1 LSKTIPFRDKTKP
14 GPLSQNFLI
23 KRFNVYTRSLKTNI
37 AVQLVVLFLLAMI
50 LTAFLMNIF
59 MQKALI
65 RSEISKG
72 YALLSGIRLNHT
84 QDSNSKDTIAP
95 SDFQDDFTKMITEIG
110 FSCILIMDEHQN
122 RVFSGGKNCDI
133 QGELEAVTRQTIR
146 SGIKTTRFFGS
157 TWWGVW
163 KQGQDMI
170 ISAPLIREGRVV
182 GGSSVALS
190 LTGVYEILGRT
201 QHILLIYI
209 LVNTVV
215 FTFIGFYRLTRIAVR
230 PLQRLVKRAEEY
242 QDDNEMFFLSE
253 SEDNEFSKLSK
264 ALNRM
269 LGHIAE
275 DKEKLQDAVA
285 SLEKANFDLKQAQ
298 KDIIRAEK
306 LASVG
311 RLSAGIAHEIGNPI
325 GIINGYLE
333 LLKGNDISN
342 TDREEFLQRTEA
354 ELKRIDTI
362 IRQLLDFSRPSRE
375 DVKTVSVHAIIEDS
389 IGTSRF
395 HPLMSDIDLDLRLI
409 AENDGVIA
417 DPNQLRQVFLNL
429 MINAADAILSSK
441 DPSKGK
447 ISIVSDVQK
456 NIRDDSTDDADVLR
470 VDYIDN
476 GIGIAEAD
484 LENIFDPFFTT
495 KAYGKGTGLGLSVC
509 FMIVE
514 KMGGKIEASSQ
525 EGQGT
530 TITVYLPL
538 HSGEDVDNG

>member
-1 LSKTIPFRDKTKP
+1 
-14 GPLSQNFLI
+14 
-23 KRFNVYTRSLKTNI
+23 
-37 AVQLVVLFLLAMI
+37 
-50 LTAFLMNIF
+50 
-59 MQKALI
+59 
-65 RSEISKG
+65 
-72 YALLSGIRLNHT
+72 
-84 QDSNSKDTIAP
+84 
-95 SDFQDDFTKMITEIG
+95 MITETG
-110 FSCILIMDEHQN
+110 FSCILIMDENQN
-122 RVFSGGKNCDI
+122 RVYSGGKSCDN
-133 QGELEAVTRQTIR
+133 QGELEAITRQTIR
-146 SGIKTTRFFGS
+146 SGIKTTRFLGS

-170 ISAPLIREGRVV
+170 LSAPLIREGRVV

-190 LTGVYEILGRT
+190 LTGVYEVLRRT
-201 QHILLIYI
+201 QHVLLIYI
-209 LVNTVV
+209 LVNTAV
-215 FTFIGFYRLTRIAVR
+215 FTLIGFYRMTRIAVR

-275 DKEKLQDAVA
+275 DKEKLQSAVV
-285 SLEKANFDLKQAQ
+285 SLETANFDLKQAQ
-298 KDIIRAEK
+298 QDIIRAEK

-333 LLKGNDISN
+333 LLKENDIPN
-342 TDREEFLQRTEA
+342 NDREEFLLRTEA

-362 IRQLLDFSRPSRE
+362 IRQLLDFSRPSIE
-375 DVKTVSVHAIIEDS
+375 DVKAVSVHTIIEDT
-389 IGTSRF
+389 IDASRF
-395 HPLMSDIDLDLRLI
+395 HPLMSDIYLDLRLF
-409 AENDGVIA
+409 AENEKVMA

-429 MINAADAILSSK
+429 IINAADAISLSR
-441 DPSKGK
+441 DLSKGR
-447 ISIVSDVQK
+447 ISITSDVQK
-456 NIRDDSTDDADVLR
+456 NIRDDSTEDMDILR
-470 VDYIDN
+470 IDYTDN
-476 GIGIAEAD
+476 GIGIAEKD
-484 LENIFDPFFTT
+484 LGNIFDPFFTT

-514 KMGGKIEASSQ
+514 GMGGKIEASSQ

-538 HSGEDVDNG
+538 HFCEDLDNG

>member
-1 LSKTIPFRDKTKP
+1 M
-14 GPLSQNFLI
+14 
-23 KRFNVYTRSLKTNI
+23 YTRSLKTNI
-37 AVQLVVLFLLAMI
+37 AVQLVVLFLLAMM
-50 LTAFLMNIF
+50 LTAFVMIIL

-65 RSEISKG
+65 RAEISRG

-84 QDSNSKDTIAP
+84 IYSNSKNIIKP
-95 SDFQDDFTKMITEIG
+95 SDFQDDVAKMTTETG

-122 RVFSGGKNCDI
+122 RVYSGGKSCDI
-133 QGELEAVTRQTIR
+133 QGELEAITRQTIR
-146 SGIKTTRFFGS
+146 SGVKTTLYFGS

-163 KQGQDMI
+163 NQGQDLI
-170 ISAPLIREGRVV
+170 VSAPLIREGRIV
-182 GGSSVALS
+182 GGSSVAMP
-190 LTGVYEILGRT
+190 LTGVYEVLRRT
-201 QHILLIYI
+201 QYVLLIYI

-215 FTFIGFYRLTRIAVR
+215 FTFIGFYRMTRIAVR

-269 LGHIAE
+269 LGHIAG
-275 DKEKLQDAVA
+275 DKEKLQSAVT
-285 SLEKANFDLKQAQ
+285 SLEKANVDLKQAQ

-342 TDREEFLQRTEA
+342 TDREEFLKRTEA
-354 ELKRIDTI
+354 ELTRIDTI
-362 IRQLLDFSRPSRE
+362 IRQLLDFSRPSIE
-375 DVKTVSVHAIIEDS
+375 DVKAVSVHEIIEDT
-389 IGTSRF
+389 IGASRF
-395 HPLMSDIDLDLRLI
+395 HPIMSDIDLDLKLF
-409 AENDGVIA
+409 AENDGVMA
-417 DPNQLRQVFLNL
+417 DPNQLRQIFLNL
-429 MINAADAILSSK
+429 MINAADAISSSK
-441 DPSKGK
+441 DPSKGR
-447 ISIVSDVQK
+447 ISISSDVTK
-456 NIRDDSTDDADVLR
+456 NILNDSTEAMDVLR
-470 VDYIDN
+470 IDYMDN
-476 GIGIAEAD
+476 GIGIAETD
-484 LENIFDPFFTT
+484 LGNIFDPFFTT

-514 KMGGKIEASSQ
+514 KMGGKIEARSR
-525 EGQGT
+525 ENQGT

-538 HSGEDVDNG
+538 HFGEDLDDG

>member
-1 LSKTIPFRDKTKP
+1 
-14 GPLSQNFLI
+14 
-23 KRFNVYTRSLKTNI
+23 
-37 AVQLVVLFLLAMI
+37 
-50 LTAFLMNIF
+50 
-59 MQKALI
+59 
-65 RSEISKG
+65 
-72 YALLSGIRLNHT
+72 
-84 QDSNSKDTIAP
+84 
-95 SDFQDDFTKMITEIG
+95 
-110 FSCILIMDEHQN
+110 MDENQN
-122 RVFSGGKNCDI
+122 RVYSNGKSCNKQD
-133 QGELEAVTRQTIR
+133 ELESITRQTVL
-146 SGIKTTRFFGS
+146 SGIKTTKFFGS

-163 KQGQDMI
+163 KQGQDII

-182 GGSSVALS
+182 GGCGVALS
-190 LTGVYEILGRT
+190 LKGVYGVLSRT
-201 QHILLIYI
+201 QHVLLIYI
-209 LVNTVV
+209 LVNTLV
-215 FTFIGFYRLTRIAVR
+215 FTFIGFYRMTRISVR

-275 DKEKLQDAVA
+275 DKEKLQSAVA

-342 TDREEFLQRTEA
+342 NDREEFLLRTEA

-362 IRQLLDFSRPSRE
+362 IRQLLDFSRPSIE
-375 DVKTVSVHAIIEDS
+375 DVKTVSVHEIIEDT
-389 IGTSRF
+389 IGASRF
-395 HPLMSDIDLDLRLI
+395 HPLMSDIDLDLRLF
-409 AENDGVIA
+409 AKNDRVMA

-441 DPSKGK
+441 VPKQGR
-447 ISIVSDVQK
+447 ISIISDVPK
-456 NIRDDSTDDADVLR
+456 NIRNDSTEGKDVLR
-470 VDYIDN
+470 IDYVDN
-476 GIGIAEAD
+476 GIGIAETD

-509 FMIVE
+509 FMIIE
-514 KMGGKIEASSQ
+514 QMGGKIEASSQ
-525 EGQGT
+525 ESQGT

-538 HSGEDVDNG
+538 HFGEDLDNG

>member
-1 LSKTIPFRDKTKP
+1 M
-14 GPLSQNFLI
+14 
-23 KRFNVYTRSLKTNI
+23 YTRSLKTNI

-50 LTAFLMNIF
+50 LTEFVMIIL

-72 YALLSGIRLNHT
+72 HALLSGINLNNT
-84 QDSNSKDTIAP
+84 KYSNSKNVIAP
-95 SDFQDDFTKMITEIG
+95 SNFQDDFAKMITETG
-110 FSCILIMDEHQN
+110 FSCLLIMDENQN
-122 RVFSGGKNCDI
+122 RVYSGGKSCDI
-133 QGELEAVTRQTIR
+133 QNELEAITRQTIR
-146 SGIKTTRFFGS
+146 SGIKTTRLFGS

-190 LTGVYEILGRT
+190 LTGVYEVLKRT
-201 QHILLIYI
+201 QYVLLIYI

-215 FTFIGFYRLTRIAVR
+215 FTFIGFYRMTRISVR

-242 QDDNEMFFLSE
+242 QDDNEIFFLSE
-253 SEDNEFSKLSK
+253 SEDNEFNKLSK

-269 LGHIAE
+269 LGHISE
-275 DKEKLQDAVA
+275 DKEKLQTAVA
-285 SLEKANFDLKQAQ
+285 SLEKANIDLKQAQ

-325 GIINGYLE
+325 GIIKGYLE

-342 TDREEFLQRTEA
+342 NDREEFLQRTEA

-362 IRQLLDFSRPSRE
+362 IRQLLDFSRPSSE
-375 DVKTVSVHAIIEDS
+375 DVKTVSVHAIIEDT
-389 IGTSRF
+389 IGASRF
-395 HPLMSDIDLDLRLI
+395 HPLMSDIDLDLRLF

-417 DPNQLRQVFLNL
+417 DSNQLRQVFLNL
-429 MINAADAILSSK
+429 IINAADAILSSK
-441 DPSKGK
+441 HLSKGR
-447 ISIVSDVQK
+447 ISITSDVQK
-456 NIRDDSTDDADVLR
+456 NIREDSTEGMNVLR
-470 VDYIDN
+470 IDYIDN
-476 GIGIAEAD
+476 GIGIPKTD
-484 LENIFDPFFTT
+484 LGNIFDPFFTT

-514 KMGGKIEASSQ
+514 GMGGKIEASSQ

-530 TITVYLPL
+530 KITVYLPL
-538 HSGEDVDNG
+538 HFGEDLDNG

>member
-1 LSKTIPFRDKTKP
+1 
-14 GPLSQNFLI
+14 
-23 KRFNVYTRSLKTNI
+23 VYTRSLKTNI

-50 LTAFLMNIF
+50 LTEFVMIIL

-65 RSEISKG
+65 RSETSKG
-72 YALLSGIRLNHT
+72 YALLSGIKLNNT
-84 QDSNSKDTIAP
+84 NYSDSKNVVAP
-95 SDFQDDFTKMITEIG
+95 SDFQDDFVKMITETG
-110 FSCILIMDEHQN
+110 FSCILIMDENQN
-122 RVFSGGKNCDI
+122 QVYLGGKSCDI
-133 QGELEAVTRQTIR
+133 QGELEAITRQTIR

-190 LTGVYEILGRT
+190 LTGVYEVLRRT
-201 QHILLIYI
+201 QHVLLIYI
-209 LVNTVV
+209 LVNSVV
-215 FTFIGFYRLTRIAVR
+215 FTFIGFYRMTRIAVR

-242 QDDNEMFFLSE
+242 QDDNEILFLSE

-275 DKEKLQDAVA
+275 DKEKLQTAVA

-333 LLKGNDISN
+333 LIKGNDISN
-342 TDREEFLQRTEA
+342 DDREEFLQRTEA

-362 IRQLLDFSRPSRE
+362 IRQLLDFSRPSSE
-375 DVKTVSVHAIIEDS
+375 DVKTVYVHAIIEDT

-395 HPLMSDIDLDLRLI
+395 HPLMSDIDLELRLF
-409 AENDGVIA
+409 AENDGVMA

-429 MINAADAILSSK
+429 IINAADAILSSK
-441 DPSKGK
+441 NPSKGR
-447 ISIVSDVQK
+447 ISIDSDVQK
-456 NIRDDSTDDADVLR
+456 NIRDDSIENMDVLKI
-470 VDYIDN
+470 DYIDN
-476 GIGIAEAD
+476 GIGIAETD

-538 HSGEDVDNG
+538 HFGEDFDNG

>member
-1 LSKTIPFRDKTKP
+1 M
-14 GPLSQNFLI
+14 
-23 KRFNVYTRSLKTNI
+23 YTRSLKTNI

-50 LTAFLMNIF
+50 LTAFVMLIL

-72 YALLSGIRLNHT
+72 YALLSGIKLNNT
-84 QDSNSKDTIAP
+84 NYSNSKNVIEP
-95 SDFQDDFTKMITEIG
+95 SDFQDDFIKMITETG
-110 FSCILIMDEHQN
+110 FSCILIVDENQN
-122 RVFSGGKNCDI
+122 RVYSGGKSCDI
-133 QGELEAVTRQTIR
+133 QGELEAITRQTIR

-190 LTGVYEILGRT
+190 LTGIYEVLRRT
-201 QHILLIYI
+201 QYVLLIYI
-209 LVNTVV
+209 FVNTVV
-215 FTFIGFYRLTRIAVR
+215 FTFIGFYRMTRISVR

-253 SEDNEFSKLSK
+253 SEGNEFNKLSK

-275 DKEKLQDAVA
+275 DKEKLQAAVA
-285 SLEKANFDLKQAQ
+285 SLEKANVDLKQAQ

-342 TDREEFLQRTEA
+342 NDREEFLQRTEA

-362 IRQLLDFSRPSRE
+362 IRQLLDFSRPSSE
-375 DVKTVSVHAIIEDS
+375 DVKTVSVHAIIEDT
-389 IGTSRF
+389 IGASRF
-395 HPLMSDIDLDLRLI
+395 HPLMSDIDLDLRLFG
-409 AENDGVIA
+409 ENDGVMA
-417 DPNQLRQVFLNL
+417 DPNKLRQVFLNL
-429 MINAADAILSSK
+429 IINAADAILSSK

-447 ISIVSDVQK
+447 ISITSDVQK
-456 NIRDDSTDDADVLR
+456 IIRDDSTEGMDVLR
-470 VDYIDN
+470 IDYIDN
-476 GIGIAEAD
+476 GIGIPETD
-484 LENIFDPFFTT
+484 LGNIFDPFFTT

-514 KMGGKIEASSQ
+514 GMGGKFEASSQ
-525 EGQGT
+525 GGQDT
-530 TITVYLPL
+530 IITVYLPL
-538 HSGEDVDNG
+538 HFGEDLDNG

>member
-1 LSKTIPFRDKTKP
+1 
-14 GPLSQNFLI
+14 
-23 KRFNVYTRSLKTNI
+23 VYTRSLKANI

-50 LTAFLMNIF
+50 LTEFVMIIL

-72 YALLSGIRLNHT
+72 YALLSGIKLNNT
-84 QDSNSKDTIAP
+84 NYSNSKNVIAP
-95 SDFQDDFTKMITEIG
+95 PVFQDDFAKMITETG
-110 FSCILIMDEHQN
+110 FSCILIMDENQN
-122 RVFSGGKNCDI
+122 RVYSDGKSCDI
-133 QGELEAVTRQTIR
+133 QGELEAITRQTIR

-182 GGSSVALS
+182 GGSSIALS
-190 LTGVYEILGRT
+190 LAGVYEVLKRS
-201 QHILLIYI
+201 QYVLLIYI

-215 FTFIGFYRLTRIAVR
+215 FTFIGFYRMTRISVR

-242 QDDNEMFFLSE
+242 QDDNEIFFLSE
-253 SEDNEFSKLSK
+253 SEGNEFNKLSK

-275 DKEKLQDAVA
+275 DKEKLQAVVA
-285 SLEKANFDLKQAQ
+285 SLEKANIDLKQAQ
-298 KDIIRAEK
+298 QDIIRSEK

-342 TDREEFLQRTEA
+342 NDREEFLQRTEA

-362 IRQLLDFSRPSRE
+362 IRQLLDLSRPSSE
-375 DVKTVSVHAIIEDS
+375 DVKTVSVHASIEDT
-389 IGTSRF
+389 IGASRF
-395 HPLMSDIDLDLRLI
+395 HPLMSDIDLDLRLF
-409 AENDGVIA
+409 AEYDGVMA

-429 MINAADAILSSK
+429 IINAADAILSSK
-441 DPSKGK
+441 DLTKGR
-447 ISIVSDVQK
+447 ISITSDVQK
-456 NIRDDSTDDADVLR
+456 NIRNDSTEDMDVLR
-470 VDYIDN
+470 IDYTDN
-476 GIGIAEAD
+476 GIGIPKTN
-484 LENIFDPFFTT
+484 LGNIFDPFFTT

-514 KMGGKIEASSQ
+514 GMGGKIEASSQ
-525 EGQGT
+525 KGQGT

-538 HSGEDVDNG
+538 HFDEDLENG

>member
-1 LSKTIPFRDKTKP
+1 
-14 GPLSQNFLI
+14 
-23 KRFNVYTRSLKTNI
+23 VYTRSLKTNI

-50 LTAFLMNIF
+50 LTEFVMIIL

-72 YALLSGIRLNHT
+72 YALLSGIKFNHT
-84 QDSNSKDTIAP
+84 NYYNPKDVIEP
-95 SDFQDDFTKMITEIG
+95 FDFQDDFVKMITEAG
-110 FSCILIMDEHQN
+110 FSCILIMDENQN
-122 RVFSGGKNCDI
+122 RVYSGGKRCDI
-133 QGELEAVTRQTIR
+133 HDELEAITRQTIR

-157 TWWGVW
+157 SWWGVW
-163 KQGQDMI
+163 KQGQEMI

-190 LTGVYEILGRT
+190 LTGVYEVLRRT

-215 FTFIGFYRLTRIAVR
+215 FTFIGFYRMTRIAVK

-242 QDDNEMFFLSE
+242 QDDNEIFFLSE

-275 DKEKLQDAVA
+275 DKEKLQTAVI
-285 SLEKANFDLKQAQ
+285 SLEKANIDLKQAQ

-342 TDREEFLQRTEA
+342 DDRDEFLGRTEA

-362 IRQLLDFSRPSRE
+362 IRQLLDFARPSIE
-375 DVKTVSVHAIIEDS
+375 DVKTVFVHSIIEDT
-389 IGTSRF
+389 IGASLF
-395 HPLMSDIDLDLRLI
+395 HPLMSDIDLDLKLF
-409 AENDGVIA
+409 AEYDGVMA
-417 DPNQLRQVFLNL
+417 DPNQLRQIFLNL
-429 MINAADAILSSK
+429 IINAADAILSSK
-441 DPSKGK
+441 DPSNGR
-447 ISIVSDVQK
+447 ISITSDVSK
-456 NIRDDSTDDADVLR
+456 NIRDDSIEGMDVLR
-470 VDYIDN
+470 IDYVDN
-476 GIGIAEAD
+476 GIGIPEAD

-514 KMGGKIEASSQ
+514 KMGGKIEAKSK

-538 HSGEDVDNG
+538 DSGKDLDNG

>member
-1 LSKTIPFRDKTKP
+1 
-14 GPLSQNFLI
+14 
-23 KRFNVYTRSLKTNI
+23 
-37 AVQLVVLFLLAMI
+37 
-50 LTAFLMNIF
+50 
-59 MQKALI
+59 
-65 RSEISKG
+65 
-72 YALLSGIRLNHT
+72 
-84 QDSNSKDTIAP
+84 
-95 SDFQDDFTKMITEIG
+95 
-110 FSCILIMDEHQN
+110 
-122 RVFSGGKNCDI
+122 
-133 QGELEAVTRQTIR
+133 
-146 SGIKTTRFFGS
+146 
-157 TWWGVW
+157 VW

-441 DPSKGK
+441 NPSKGK

-456 NIRDDSTDDADVLR
+456 NIRDDSTDGADVLR

>member
-1 LSKTIPFRDKTKP
+1 M
-14 GPLSQNFLI
+14 
-23 KRFNVYTRSLKTNI
+23 YTRSLKTNI

-50 LTAFLMNIF
+50 LTEFVMIIL

-65 RSEISKG
+65 TSEISKG
-72 YALLSGIRLNHT
+72 YALLSGIRLNNT
-84 QDSNSKDTIAP
+84 NYSNSKDVIAP
-95 SDFQDDFTKMITEIG
+95 SDFQDDFAKMITETG
-110 FSCILIMDEHQN
+110 CSCILIMDENQN
-122 RVFSGGKNCDI
+122 RVYSGGKGCDI
-133 QGELEAVTRQTIR
+133 QSELETVTRQTIR
-146 SGIKTTRFFGS
+146 SGIKTARFIGS

-170 ISAPLIREGRVV
+170 ISAPLIREGRIV

-190 LTGVYEILGRT
+190 LTGVYEVLRRT
-201 QHILLIYI
+201 QYVLLIYI

-215 FTFIGFYRLTRIAVR
+215 FTFIGFYRMTRIAVR
-230 PLQRLVKRAEEY
+230 PLQKLVKRAEEY
-242 QDDNEMFFLSE
+242 QDDNEIYFLSE
-253 SEDNEFSKLSK
+253 SEDNEFNKLSK

-275 DKEKLQDAVA
+275 DKEKLQSAVV
-285 SLEKANFDLKQAQ
+285 SLEKANVDLKQAQ

-333 LLKGNDISN
+333 LLKGNDVSN
-342 TDREEFLQRTEA
+342 TDREEFLRRTEA

-362 IRQLLDFSRPSRE
+362 IRQLLDFSRPSIE
-375 DVKTVSVHAIIEDS
+375 EVKIVSVHAIIEDT
-389 IGTSRF
+389 IGASRF
-395 HPLMSDIDLDLRLI
+395 HPLMSDIDLDLRLF
-409 AENDGVIA
+409 AEHDGVMA

-429 MINAADAILSSK
+429 IINAADAILSSK
-441 DPSKGK
+441 DLSKGK
-447 ISIVSDVQK
+447 ISITSDVQK
-456 NIRDDSTDDADVLR
+456 NIRDDSTEGMDVLR
-470 VDYIDN
+470 IDYIDN
-476 GIGIAEAD
+476 GIGIPEKD

-514 KMGGKIEASSQ
+514 GMGGKIEASSQ
-525 EGQGT
+525 KGQGT

-538 HSGEDVDNG
+538 HFGEGLDNG

>member
-1 LSKTIPFRDKTKP
+1 
-14 GPLSQNFLI
+14 
-23 KRFNVYTRSLKTNI
+23 
-37 AVQLVVLFLLAMI
+37 
-50 LTAFLMNIF
+50 
-59 MQKALI
+59 
-65 RSEISKG
+65 
-72 YALLSGIRLNHT
+72 
-84 QDSNSKDTIAP
+84 
-95 SDFQDDFTKMITEIG
+95 
-110 FSCILIMDEHQN
+110 
-122 RVFSGGKNCDI
+122 
-133 QGELEAVTRQTIR
+133 
-146 SGIKTTRFFGS
+146 
-157 TWWGVW
+157 
-163 KQGQDMI
+163 MI